1 MKIELKN
8 ICKTFNKQSN
18 TINNLDM
25 TINDGEFVALVG
37 PSGCGKSTTM
47 LMIAGIYKPT
57 SGNLYFDGQLV
68 NDLEPKDRNIGM
80 VFQSYALYPHMTV
93 LDNIAFPLKQ
103 QKVPKEERYER
114 AKNAADMVHLG
125 HLLDRKPSQL
135 SGGQQQRVA
144 LARAIVK
151 KPKVLLL
158 DEPMSNLDAR
168 LKIEMR
174 EEISRIQKEL
184 GITAIM
190 VTHDQEEA
198 MTTADRVAIMKEGEL
213 IQYSS
218 PMELY
223 NRPKNYFVA
232 QFIGNPPMNFLK
244 SQLAVKDGK
253 CQFYIN
259 DTTVDLNNHL
269 PKIKSHNSIKDIY
282 AGIRPYDL
290 KLGQKGDITLD
301 GVVSLVEPTGHS
313 KMVNV
318 KVGDDRIR
326 FFADPLQKIERGSKI
341 TLTASISSIHLFDC
355 ESGENLTAETIGE
368 GQDNKL
374 VINS

>member
-1 MKIELKN
+1 MRIELKN
-8 ICKTFNKQSN
+8 ICKTFNKESN
-18 TINNLDM
+18 TINNLNM
-25 TINDGEFVALVG
+25 TIEDGEFVALLG

-47 LMIAGIYKPT
+47 LMVAGIYKPT
-57 SGNLYFDGQLV
+57 SGGIYFDGQLV
-68 NDLEPKDRNIGM
+68 NDVEPKDRNIGM
-80 VFQSYALYPHMTV
+80 VLQSDALYPHMTV

-114 AKNAADMVHLG
+114 ARKAAEMVQLG
-125 HLLDRKPSQL
+125 HLLNRKPSQL

-198 MTTADRVAIMKEGEL
+198 MTTADRVAIMKEGQL

-218 PMELY
+218 PMDLY

-232 QFIGNPPMNFLK
+232 QFIGTPPMNFLSAK
-244 SQLAVKDGK
+244 LAGSEGK
-253 CQFYIN
+253 YHLHLN
-259 DTTVDLNNHL
+259 NKTVDLKGYL
-269 PKIKSHNSIKDIY
+269 MDIQSSQNMQDVH
-282 AGIRPYDL
+282 AGIRPHDL
-290 KLGQKGDITLD
+290 KLGQKGDLCIE
-301 GVVSLVEPTGHS
+301 GIVSLVEPIGHS
-313 KMVNV
+313 ALP
-318 KVGDDRIR
+318 R
-326 FFADPLQKIERGSKI
+326 
-341 TLTASISSIHLFDC
+341 
-355 ESGENLTAETIGE
+355 
-368 GQDNKL
+368 
-374 VINS
+374 

>member
-8 ICKTFNKQSN
+8 ICKSFNKKSN
-18 TINNLDM
+18 TIDHMSL
-25 TINDGEFVALVG
+25 TIEDGEFVALLG

-47 LMIAGIYKPT
+47 LMIAGIYKPD
-57 SGNLYFDGQLV
+57 SGEIYFDGQLV

-93 LDNIAFPLKQ
+93 LENIAFPLKQ
-103 QKVPKEERYER
+103 QKVPKEERIER
-114 AKNAADMVHLG
+114 AKQAAEMVQLG
-125 HLLDRKPSQL
+125 HLLDRKPSEL

-184 GITAIM
+184 GITTIL

-198 MTTADRVAIMKEGEL
+198 MTMADRIAVMRDGKI
-213 IQYSS
+213 IQYST

-223 NRPKNYFVA
+223 NHPKDYFVA
-232 QFIGNPPMNFLK
+232 QFIGTPPMNFLK
-244 SQLAVKDGK
+244 GKLSNNQLRLRNMTIELDRKWLDFDGEET
-253 CQFYIN
+253 
-259 DTTVDLNNHL
+259 DVHV
-269 PKIKSHNSIKDIY
+269 
-282 AGIRPYDL
+282 GIRPHDL
-290 KLGQKGDITLD
+290 KLGNNGDIRIR
-301 GVVSLVEPTGHS
+301 GIVHMVEPIGHS
-313 KMVNV
+313 QIVNV
-318 KVGDDRIR
+318 KVGNEQVR
-326 FFADPLQKIERGSKI
+326 FFVEPNIKMEYGREVEISAD
-341 TLTASISSIHLFDC
+341 ISAIHLFDKATGRSLKKDSVNQVQI
-355 ESGENLTAETIGE
+355 EE
-368 GQDNKL
+368 L
-374 VINS
+374 VS